1 MNDSKHYLAPRGVER
16 RLKTR
21 FSAALSRNF
30 RECWQFTCRHDSK
43 RESRLR
49 FQHGSAATKDA
60 ERGVLAT
67 LGSVGNSLADTT
79 AKAKG
84 FCNLKY
90 GIALTGGI
98 ATGKSTAAALLKELG
113 YDIIDADTIAHDVLE
128 QHAARVIAVFGR
140 AICDADSNIDRKKL
154 GAIVFADPEK
164 LRILE
169 SIVHPIIAQTIRD
182 KAALL
187 EQRQKPFFVDI
198 PIYFEKRALFAFV
211 SKSVLVY
218 APPDVQLARLRAR
231 NNLSLDEAQ
240 QRIAAQIPIDSKR
253 QQADDIIDNSG
264 DVEALKIQVERY
276 LERLRSGHGL

>member
-1 MNDSKHYLAPRGVER
+1 MFACHIVESTSR
-16 RLKTR
+16 RAR
-21 FSAALSRNF
+21 
-30 RECWQFTCRHDSK
+30 
-43 RESRLR
+43 
-49 FQHGSAATKDA
+49 SAATKDA

-79 AKAKG
+79 ANANRVCDSN
-84 FCNLKY
+84 FRY
-90 GIALTGGI
+90 SIALTGGI
-98 ATGKSTAAALLKELG
+98 ATGKSTAAALLKQHG

-140 AICDADSNIDRKKL
+140 GICDADSNIDRKKL

-164 LRILE
+164 LRVLE

-198 PIYFEKRALFAFV
+198 PIFFEKRELFAFV

-218 APPDVQLARLRAR
+218 APPDVQLARLQAR
-231 NNLSLDEAQ
+231 NNLSLKEAQ
-240 QRIAAQIPIDSKR
+240 QRIAAQIPIDSKK

-264 DVEALKIQVERY
+264 DVE
-276 LERLRSGHGL
+276 

>member
-1 MNDSKHYLAPRGVER
+1 MFACHIYSRYLSLRETLASWQSIVSECSARWIASASPRNDTTSEGQLH
-16 RLKTR
+16 
-21 FSAALSRNF
+21 S
-30 RECWQFTCRHDSK
+30 HD
-43 RESRLR
+43 
-49 FQHGSAATKDA
+49 A
-60 ERGVLAT
+60 
-67 LGSVGNSLADTT
+67 LADTT

-98 ATGKSTAAALLKELG
+98 ATGKSTAAALLKEHG
-113 YDIIDADTIAHDVLE
+113 YDIIDADTIAHDVLQ

-218 APPDVQLARLRAR
+218 APLDVQLARLRAR